1 MRTYRQNVR
10 EFFILISLFLI
21 LFISITGAIA
31 QDFDNYCW
39 QNEPAQATATGYSFY
54 MDNGSNVR
62 PRGYVYYDPDAGTS
76 EIKTL
81 MPTGEYDQFII
92 YDGLFN
98 SGTDGYD
105 YYAIDKNGNA
115 RPVYMSG
122 DKIYYMV
129 NNGSADNHEDLLWE
143 VLVYTE
149 DGTKDGDPTGYFVL
163 RSVTQPYKYNT
174 LS

>member
-10 EFFILISLFLI
+10 EYFILISLFLI

-31 QDFDNYCW
+31 QDPPPDFDHYCNA
-39 QNEPAQATATGYSFY
+39 NEPAQATATGFSYY

-76 EIKTL
+76 TIKYQAD
-81 MPTGEYDQFII
+81 GEYDQFII

-98 SGTDGYD
+98 STTDEYD
-105 YYAIDKNGNA
+105 YYAIDKSGNA

-122 DKIYYMV
+122 DKIYYMAIIWLIM
-129 NNGSADNHEDLLWE
+129 N
-143 VLVYTE
+143 
-149 DGTKDGDPTGYFVL
+149 
-163 RSVTQPYKYNT
+163 
-174 LS
+174 